1 MQQEFQSQGVQVLAI
16 NTAPWIPVE
25 DWRDFWRSK
34 GAADVSW
41 VNDVGQQMLK
51 SFEVTSLGTTIII
64 DRQGRVS
71 YRDAG
76 ATPYDVLR
84 TEIEKTL

>member
-1 MQQEFQSQGVQVLAI
+1 MLAI

-34 GAADVSW
+34 GAEDVSW
-41 VNDVGQQMLK
+41 ANDVGQEMLK
-51 SFEVTSLGTTIII
+51 LFKVTGLGTTIII
-64 DRQGRVS
+64 GPQGRIS

-84 TEIEKTL
+84 AEIEKTF

>member
-1 MQQEFQSQGVQVLAI
+1 MLAI

-25 DWRDFWRSK
+25 DWRAFWHSK
-34 GAADVSW
+34 GAGDVFW
-41 VNDVGQQMLK
+41 ANDVDQEMLK
-51 SFEVTSLGTTIII
+51 SFNVTRVGTTIII
-64 DRQGRVS
+64 DRQGQVS

>member
-1 MQQEFQSQGVQVLAI
+1 MLAI

-25 DWRDFWRSK
+25 AWRDYWWSK
-34 GAADVSW
+34 GAEDVSW
-41 VNDVGQQMLK
+41 VNDVDQQMLK
-51 SFEVTSLGTTIII
+51 TFEVTSLGTTIII
-64 DRQGRVS
+64 DRQGRIT

-84 TEIEKTL
+84 TEIEKTLSGA

>member
-1 MQQEFQSQGVQVLAI
+1 M
-16 NTAPWIPVE
+16 E
-25 DWRDFWRSK
+25 DWRDYWRSK
-34 GAADVSW
+34 GAMDVSW
-41 VNDVGQQMLK
+41 VNDVGQQMLR

>member
-1 MQQEFQSQGVQVLAI
+1 MQQEFGPRGVRVLAI

-25 DWRDFWRSK
+25 EWRDYWRSK
-34 GAADVSW
+34 GAQDVSW
-41 VNDVGQQMLK
+41 ANDVGNQMLK
-51 SFEVTSLGTTIII
+51 KFDVTSLGTTIII
-64 DRQGRVS
+64 DGQGRIS

-76 ATPYDVLR
+76 PTSYEVLR

>member
-1 MQQEFQSQGVQVLAI
+1 M
-16 NTAPWIPVE
+16 E
-25 DWRDFWRSK
+25 DWRDYWHSK
-34 GAADVSW
+34 GAKDVSW

-64 DRQGRVS
+64 DRQGLVS

-76 ATPYDVLR
+76 PTPYEVLR
-84 TEIEKTL
+84 IEIEKTL

>member
-1 MQQEFQSQGVQVLAI
+1 MLAI

-25 DWRDFWRSK
+25 EWRDYWRSK
-34 GAADVSW
+34 DAKDVSW
-41 VNDVGQQMLK
+41 ANDRDQQMLK
-51 SFEVTSLGTTIII
+51 RFEVTSLGTTIII
-64 DRQGRVS
+64 DPQGRIS

-76 ATPYDVLR
+76 PTPYEILR

>member
-1 MQQEFQSQGVQVLAI
+1 MLAI

-34 GAADVSW
+34 GGGDVSW
-41 VNDVGQQMLK
+41 ANDVGQEMLK
-51 SFEVTSLGTTIII
+51 LFKVTGLGTTIII
-64 DRQGRVS
+64 DRQGRIS

>member
-25 DWRDFWRSK
+25 DWRDYWRSK

-41 VNDVGQQMLK
+41 VNDVGQQMIK

-76 ATPYDVLR
+76 ATSYDVVR
-84 TEIEKTL
+84 TGIEKTL

>member
-1 MQQEFQSQGVQVLAI
+1 MQQEFRSQGVQVLAI

>member
-1 MQQEFQSQGVQVLAI
+1 MLAI

-41 VNDVGQQMLK
+41 VNDVGQQLLK

-71 YRDAG
+71 YRDAS

-84 TEIEKTL
+84 TEIEKTLSGA

>member
-1 MQQEFQSQGVQVLAI
+1 MLAI

-25 DWRDFWRSK
+25 DWRDYWRSK
-34 GAADVSW
+34 GAEDVAW
-41 VNDVGQQMLK
+41 ANDMDEQMIKLFK
-51 SFEVTSLGTTIII
+51 VTSLGTTIII

-84 TEIEKTL
+84 TEIEKALSGA

>member
-1 MQQEFQSQGVQVLAI
+1 MQQEFRTQGVQVLAI

-25 DWRDFWRSK
+25 AWRDYWREK

-41 VNDVGQQMLK
+41 VNDVDRQIMQTYK
-51 SFEVTSLGTTIII
+51 VTSLGTTIII
-64 DRQGRVS
+64 DRQGDIT

-76 ATPYDVLR
+76 ATPYEVLR
-84 TEIEKTL
+84 SEIEKTL

>member
-1 MQQEFQSQGVQVLAI
+1 MLAV

-25 DWRDFWRSK
+25 EWRDFWRSK
-34 GAADVSW
+34 GAEDVSW
-41 VNDVGQQMLK
+41 VNDEGQATVKLFK
-51 SFEVTSLGTTIII
+51 VTGLGTTIII
-64 DRQGRVS
+64 DQRGRIS

-84 TEIEKTL
+84 AEIEKTLLASRNQ

>member
-1 MQQEFQSQGVQVLAI
+1 MRAI

-34 GAADVSW
+34 GAEDVSW
-41 VNDVGQQMLK
+41 ANDEGQQMLK
-51 SFEVTSLGTTIII
+51 LFTVTGLGTTIII
-64 DRQGRVS
+64 DPQGRIS

-76 ATPYDVLR
+76 ATPYDVSR

>member
-25 DWRDFWRSK
+25 DWRDYWRSK
-34 GAADVSW
+34 GAMDVSW
-41 VNDVGQQMLK
+41 VNDVGQQMLR

>member
-1 MQQEFQSQGVQVLAI
+1 MQQEFRSQGVRVLAI

-25 DWRDFWRSK
+25 AWRDYWRSK
-34 GAADVSW
+34 GATDVSW
-41 VNDVGQQMLK
+41 ANDVDQQMVK
-51 SFEVTSLGTTIII
+51 SFQVTSLGTTIII
-64 DRQGRVS
+64 DRQGRIS

-84 TEIEKTL
+84 TEIEKAL

>member
-1 MQQEFQSQGVQVLAI
+1 VQEEFQSQGVRVLAI

-25 DWRDFWRSK
+25 DWRDYWHSK
-34 GAADVSW
+34 GAKDVTW
-41 VNDVGQQMLK
+41 VNDVGQQLLK
-51 SFEVTSLGTTIII
+51 SFQVTSLGTTIII

-76 ATPYDVLR
+76 ATTYDVLR

>member
-1 MQQEFQSQGVQVLAI
+1 MLAI

-25 DWRDFWRSK
+25 DWRDYWRSK
-34 GAADVSW
+34 DAEDVAW
-41 VNDVGQQMLK
+41 ANDEGQEMFK
-51 SFEVTSLGTTIII
+51 SFAVTSLGTTIII
-64 DRQGRVS
+64 DRKGRIS

-84 TEIEKTL
+84 AEIEKTL